1 LCHATDDSSQAKDEK
16 RFPMSD
22 LFPFILPANV
32 PQVVV
37 LFWFIIAFI
46 TLEIS
51 GDDD

>member
-1 LCHATDDSSQAKDEK
+1 MYAEDEK
-16 RFPMSD
+16 RFPMCD